1 MKPIQPV
8 NVWYNGQLV
17 SATMLILYIIFDNLT
32 DSAQFYWQLQTEDGI
47 GVAQGNLTMD
57 GETYIEWGSAGDIN
71 QYAWNWSADQL
82 NLTLINESV
91 KKRQEEPNNQ

>member
-17 SATMLILYIIFDNLT
+17 SATIFMLYIIYDNLET
-32 DSAQFYWQLQTEDGI
+32 SAQFYWQLQTADSI

-57 GETYIEWGSAGDIN
+57 GQDYIDWDTAQDIN
-71 QYAWNWSADQL
+71 AYAWNWAADQL
-82 NLTLINESV
+82 NLTLA
-91 KKRQEEPNNQ
+91 